1 MAINVHLI
9 IDFGFFFL
17 GSCYFPR
24 FIHMFYFTYAIFNVF
39 SSVFLFS
46 LFRSFYFG
54 SSMMFVQ
61 GTLIVCQSS
70 LIRIPFAALSLFRI
84 VRRSAFAI
92 LIIQSIH
99 LANTMRMNFKRWSLC
114 IDQIISIKPIVHR
127 FCFTFNFRPLVG
139 LDEFKRIDKFNSWN
153 YVLFFN
159 GMISSNRKF
168 LMKWAKFFTWTLYYV
183 KRQCRE
189 EQTNEEIKTM
199 PWVEF

>member
-1 MAINVHLI
+1 MCRRAFCVCYLLSLFDGHKRSS
-9 IDFGFFFL
+9 DYWFCFFFFWL
-17 GSCYFPR
+17 MLFSTL
-24 FIHMFYFTYAIFNVF
+24 HTHFYFTYAIFNVF

-46 LFRSFYFG
+46 LCLSFHFG

-70 LIRIPFAALSLFRI
+70 LIRILFAALSLFRT

-114 IDQIISIKPIVHR
+114 FDQIISIQPIVHR
-127 FCFTFNFRPLVG
+127 FCLTFNFRPLVG
-139 LDEFKRIDKFNSWN
+139 LDEFTRIDKFNSWN

-168 LMKWAKFFTWTLYYV
+168 LMKWTKFF
-183 KRQCRE
+183 CMD
-189 EQTNEEIKTM
+189 IM
-199 PWVEF
+199 